1 MDPYGN
7 WYGPI
12 GTFFDYVFYWLA
24 HGHLPG

>member
-1 MDPYGN
+1 MDPCGH

-12 GTFFDYVFYWLA
+12 GTFFDYIFYWLR